1 MLQSQLR
8 EAKLLWLRSPHVR
21 LLERRYHSHLRHSRS
36 KFAQREVVNFSQL
49 LKNNPRKSWQAARLP
64 NVLLP
69 RELHD
74 PAAWDSFLSKLTA
87 PPAQRAT
94 QLQAPHAP

>member
-8 EAKLLWLRSPHVR
+8 EAKLLWPPSPHVC
-21 LLERRYHSHLRHSRS
+21 LLERQYHSYLRHSGS

-69 RELHD
+69 RD